1 MADSTQ
7 AAIVHLHENQDR
19 LFVPE
24 YREHLTTIADRS
36 SDMKQTV
43 DKFLNY
49 EKAQRNYEEAQQKY
63 LQLENELEL
72 AGY

>member
-1 MADSTQ
+1 M
-7 AAIVHLHENQDR
+7 
-19 LFVPE
+19 
-24 YREHLTTIADRS
+24 
-36 SDMKQTV
+36 